1 MTLEFST
8 DWFTHNEYNL
18 NKLFDDKLKGKKDFL
33 EIGSFEGRSS
43 CWFLNKIDDDAN
55 LTCIDTFKG
64 SKEHESLDLD
74 YLKNRFLYNV
84 NQVKKLNQNLYVIQA
99 TSFDAMATLIAGHEK
114 FDFIY
119 IDGSHLGKDVMTD
132 ACMAFQLVKSGGVIV
147 FDDYEWT
154 DLPDPIDRP
163 KMAVD
168 YFITLFNK
176 DINLIYSSYQIAI
189 EKRGL

>member
-1 MTLEFST
+1 MTLEFSA

-43 CWFLNKIDDDAN
+43 CWFLNKIDGDAS
-55 LTCIDTFKG
+55 LTCVDTWEG
-64 SKEHESLDLD
+64 SKEHQGLNFNPVYE
-74 YLKNRFLYNV
+74 RFVDNTAQSRKADQILNV
-84 NQVKKLNQNLYVIQA
+84 MKM
-99 TSFDAMATLIAGHEK
+99 TSFEAMARLIAERK
-114 FDFIY
+114 QFDFIY
-119 IDGSHLGKDVMTD
+119 IDGSHLGKDVLTD
-132 ACMAFQLVKSGGVIV
+132 ACMAFQLIKSGGVIV

-163 KMAVD
+163 KMAID

-176 DINLIYSSYQIAI
+176 DINLIYSAYQIAI
-189 EKRGL
+189 EKRGT

>member
-1 MTLEFST
+1 
-8 DWFTHNEYNL
+8 
-18 NKLFDDKLKGKKDFL
+18 
-33 EIGSFEGRSS
+33 
-43 CWFLNKIDDDAN
+43 
-55 LTCIDTFKG
+55 
-64 SKEHESLDLD
+64 
-74 YLKNRFLYNV
+74 
-84 NQVKKLNQNLYVIQA
+84 
-99 TSFDAMATLIAGHEK
+99 MATLIAGHEQ

-132 ACMAFQLVKSGGVIV
+132 ACMAFQLVRSGGVIV

-176 DINLIYSSYQIAI
+176 DINLIYSAYQIAI
-189 EKRGL
+189 EKRGT

>member
-1 MTLEFST
+1 MTLEFSA

-43 CWFLNKIDDDAN
+43 CWFLNKIDDNAR
-55 LTCIDTFKG
+55 LTCIDTWEG
-64 SKEHESLDLD
+64 SKEHTFDF
-74 YLKNRFLYNV
+74 NPIQQRFTDNV
-84 NQVKKLNQNLYVIQA
+84 FQVKKDTQTLNVMKM
-99 TSFDAMATLIAGHEK
+99 TSFEAMARLIAERK
-114 FDFIY
+114 QFDFIY

-132 ACMAFQLVKSGGVIV
+132 ACMAFQLVRSGGVIV

-163 KMAVD
+163 KMAID

-176 DINLIYSSYQIAI
+176 DINLIYSAYQLAI
-189 EKRGL
+189 EKRGI